1 MPRTE
6 ATGILKFFREQP
18 IETARLLLKL
28 AQDELDER
36 MANPSIIK
44 RRGRP
49 RGSRNRAK
57 EAVSTSE
64 QVATA
69 VEQ

>member
-36 MANPSIIK
+36 MANPTIK